1 MAQGQ
6 VNQAETPVQT
16 QVESEPI
23 EAWLLKKVFKIASI
37 VDASVTVIPRENGVR
52 LEALSNDR
60 IALVAVDVDWF
71 KPPYGFIIDAYD
83 VGKIMRGLP
92 WSRLLVRVLINGR
105 SFSIRSVDGAINA
118 TVDIVEKPEGIMDGV
133 LKHLNEGVKAVMRV
147 DAFKLWSWFKPFA
160 VVGEGRAHFKMMF
173 GGFIIDMM
181 NEDAPMMLD
190 VKGSL
195 LEYESDNIFEVGYY
209 LGYTTSF
216 LEEVKR
222 NGNVTVI
229 IAQDKPMVIE
239 ANLERG
245 IVARIAQAP
254 MVE

>member
-6 VNQAETPVQT
+6 VNQAKTLETV
-16 QVESEPI
+16 VES
-23 EAWLLKKVFKIASI
+23 WLLKKVLKILST
-37 VDASVTVIPRENGVR
+37 VDASITILPRDGGVR
-52 LEALSNDR
+52 FESLSNDK

-71 KPPYGFIIDAYD
+71 KGLNSGLLFDAYD
-83 VGKIMRGLP
+83 ASRLMRALP
-92 WSRLLVRVLINGR
+92 WSRLEVKVAI
-105 SFSIRSVDGAINA
+105 DGNWLRASAPGGEFNA
-118 TVDIVEKPEGIMDGV
+118 KLDDAENESIMDGV
-133 LKHLNEGVKAVMRV
+133 LRNLGNGVKAVMRV
-147 DAFKLWSWFKPFA
+147 DAFKLWSWFRPFTIGDA
-160 VVGEGRAHFKMMF
+160 RAHFKMMF
-173 GGFIIDMM
+173 GGFIIGMM

-229 IAQDKPMVIE
+229 IAQDKPMLIE

-254 MVE
+254 MVD

>member
-6 VNQAETPVQT
+6 VNQAKTLETVT
-16 QVESEPI
+16 
-23 EAWLLKKVFKIASI
+23 EAWLLKKVLRIATVTDASI
-37 VDASVTVIPRENGVR
+37 VILPREGGVR
-52 LEALSNDR
+52 FESLSNDK

-71 KPPYGFIIDAYD
+71 RGLNSGLLLDVYDASRL
-83 VGKIMRGLP
+83 MRALP
-92 WSRLLVRVLINGR
+92 WSRLEVKVTI
-105 SFSIRSVDGAINA
+105 DGNWLRASAPGGAFNA
-118 TVDIVEKPEGIMDGV
+118 KLDDAENESIMDGV

-147 DAFKLWSWFKPFA
+147 DAFKLLSWFKPFA
-160 VVGEGRAHFKMMF
+160 VVGEGRAHFKVLY
-173 GGFIIDMM
+173 GGLIIGALD
-181 NEDAPMMLD
+181 EDAPMMLD

-195 LEYESDNIFEVGYY
+195 FNEYESDSLFEVGYY
-209 LGYTTSF
+209 LGYIVQF

-222 NGNVTVI
+222 NGNVTVT
-229 IAQDKPMVIE
+229 IAPGRPMLIE

>member
-6 VNQAETPVQT
+6 VNQAQTLETTV
-16 QVESEPI
+16 
-23 EAWLLKKVFKIASI
+23 EAWLLKKVLKILST
-37 VDASVTVIPRENGVR
+37 VDASITILPRDGGVR
-52 LEALSNDR
+52 FESLSNDK

-71 KPPYGFIIDAYD
+71 KGLNSGLLLNVYDASRL
-83 VGKIMRGLP
+83 MRALP
-92 WSRLLVRVLINGR
+92 WSRLEVKV
-105 SFSIRSVDGAINA
+105 SIDGNWLRATAPGGEFNA
-118 TVDIVEKPEGIMDGV
+118 KLDNAENESIMDGV
-133 LKHLNEGVKAVMRV
+133 LRNLGNGVKAVMRV
-147 DAFKLWSWFKPFA
+147 DAFKLLSWFKPFTIGDA
-160 VVGEGRAHFKMMF
+160 RAHFKMMF
-173 GGFIIDMM
+173 GGFIIGMM

-229 IAQDKPMVIE
+229 IAQDKPMLIE
-239 ANLERG
+239 ANLGKGVR
-245 IVARIAQAP
+245 AYLAQAP

>member
-6 VNQAETPVQT
+6 VNQAQTLETTV
-16 QVESEPI
+16 
-23 EAWLLKKVFKIASI
+23 EAWLLKKVLKILST
-37 VDASVTVIPRENGVR
+37 VDASITILPRDGGVR
-52 LEALSNDR
+52 FESLSNDK

-71 KPPYGFIIDAYD
+71 KGLNSGLLLNVYDASRL
-83 VGKIMRGLP
+83 MRALP
-92 WSRLLVRVLINGR
+92 WSRLEVKV
-105 SFSIRSVDGAINA
+105 SIDGNWLRATAPGGEFNA
-118 TVDIVEKPEGIMDGV
+118 KLDNAENESIMDGV
-133 LKHLNEGVKAVMRV
+133 LRNLGNGVKAVMRV
-147 DAFKLWSWFKPFA
+147 DAFKLLSWFKPFTIGDA
-160 VVGEGRAHFKMMF
+160 RAHFKMMF
-173 GGFIIDMM
+173 GGFIIGMM

-229 IAQDKPMVIE
+229 IAQDKPMLIE

-254 MVE
+254 MVD

>member
-1 MAQGQ
+1 
-6 VNQAETPVQT
+6 
-16 QVESEPI
+16 
-23 EAWLLKKVFKIASI
+23 LKKVFKIASI

-52 LEALSNDR
+52 FEALSNDR

-92 WSRLLVRVLINGR
+92 WSRLIVRMLINGR
-105 SFSIRSVDGAINA
+105 LFSIRSVDGAINA

-133 LKHLNEGVKAVMRV
+133 LRNLGNGVKAVMKV

-160 VVGEGRAHFKMMF
+160 VVGEGRAHFKVLY
-173 GGFIIDMM
+173 GGLIIGALD
-181 NEDAPMMLD
+181 EDAPMMLD

-195 LEYESDNIFEVGYY
+195 FNEYESDSLFEVGYY
-209 LGYTTSF
+209 LGYVTEF
-216 LEEVKR
+216 LDNVKR
-222 NGNVTVI
+222 NGSVTVMLGPN
-229 IAQDKPMVIE
+229 KPMVIE

-254 MVE
+254 MVD

>member
-92 WSRLLVRVLINGR
+92 WSRLLVRMLINGR

-133 LKHLNEGVKAVMRV
+133 LENFKKGVKTVMRV
-147 DAFKLWSWFKPFA
+147 DAYRLLSWFKPFTI
-160 VVGEGRAHFKMMF
+160 GEGRAHFKMMF
-173 GGFIIDMM
+173 GGFIIGMM

-229 IAQDKPMVIE
+229 IAQDKPMLIE
-239 ANLERG
+239 ATLERG

-254 MVE
+254 MVD

>member
-6 VNQAETPVQT
+6 VNQAQTLETTV
-16 QVESEPI
+16 
-23 EAWLLKKVFKIASI
+23 EAWLLKKVLKILST
-37 VDASVTVIPRENGVR
+37 VDASITILPRDGGVR
-52 LEALSNDR
+52 FESLSNDK

-71 KPPYGFIIDAYD
+71 KGLNSGLLLNVYDASRL
-83 VGKIMRGLP
+83 MRALP
-92 WSRLLVRVLINGR
+92 WSRLEVKV
-105 SFSIRSVDGAINA
+105 SIDGNWLRATAPGGEFNA
-118 TVDIVEKPEGIMDGV
+118 KLDNAENESIMDGV
-133 LKHLNEGVKAVMRV
+133 LRNLGNGVKAVMRV
-147 DAFKLWSWFKPFA
+147 DAFKLLSWFKPFTIGDA
-160 VVGEGRAHFKMMF
+160 RAHFKMMF
-173 GGFIIDMM
+173 GGFIIGMM

-229 IAQDKPMVIE
+229 IAQDKPMLIE

-254 MVE
+254 MVG